1 MIFFNGKSQK
11 WIKGF
16 VREIWKLLK
25 ETISVLIVKQ
35 VLFSVSWPK
44 KKKNIYIHS
53 FFVKRIFAFCVHYF
67 FRFDCL
73 QSFSK
78 PLMIED
84 FSCFKK
90 SYISKIH
97 FACSGLK
104 SFSFNLALTSTGA
117 LTSLS
122 CWLTF
127 SAYHSL
133 NILVINLFPFDWQSG
148 QVTGICW

>member
-35 VLFSVSWPK
+35 VLFSVSWPQK
-44 KKKNIYIHS
+44 NNIYIPFSSKGFSHR
-53 FFVKRIFAFCVHYF
+53 VYTVF

-104 SFSFNLALTSTGA
+104 SFSFNLTLTSTGA